1 MSTPPTGDDDAA
13 RGAGRGLLQFASIT
27 LAGVLILWLASAVTR
42 EPIARN
48 ESDQLMQVI
57 ATVLTPGSYDN
68 EPHLD
73 RIFVRSP
80 ELLGRDEPLPLYRAR
95 KAGQPV
101 AAVITAVTPH
111 GYIGP
116 VQMLV
121 AIAADGRVEGVRVLE
136 HEETPGLGDHIEDS
150 AWLRQFAGRATG
162 DPDTAGW
169 AVRRDGGRFDAISGA
184 TISSRAVIHA
194 VRDAALFFER
204 HHEEIFGRASEQQ
217 APAAAGGGTR

>member
-1 MSTPPTGDDDAA
+1 MSTRPTSGDD
-13 RGAGRGLLQFASIT
+13 AGRRTGQGLLQFASIT
-27 LAGVLILWLASAVTR
+27 LAGVLMLWLASEMTR
-42 EPIARN
+42 EPIVRN
-48 ESDQLMQVI
+48 ESDQLMKVI
-57 ATVLTPGSYDN
+57 ATVLVPGSYDN

-116 VQMLV
+116 VHMLV
-121 AIAADGRVEGVRVLE
+121 AIAADGHVEGVRVLE
-136 HEETPGLGDHIEDS
+136 HEETPGLGDRVDDS
-150 AWLRQFAGRATG
+150 AWLRQFAGRAPG
-162 DPDTAGW
+162 DPDSAGW

-204 HHEEIFGRASEQQ
+204 HREEIFGRSSEQQ
-217 APAAAGGGTR
+217 APAAAGVGTQ

>member
-1 MSTPPTGDDDAA
+1 MSTPPTNDDDAA
-13 RGAGRGLLQFASIT
+13 RTAGPGLRQPASIT
-27 LAGVLILWLASAVTR
+27 LAGLLILWLASEMTR

-48 ESDQLMQVI
+48 ESDQLMKVI
-57 ATVLTPGSYDN
+57 ATVLVPGSYDN
-68 EPHLD
+68 EPHRD
-73 RIFVRSP
+73 RIYVRSP

-95 KAGQPV
+95 KSGQPV
-101 AAVITAVTPH
+101 AAVITAVTSH

-116 VQMLV
+116 VHMLV
-121 AIAADGRVEGVRVLE
+121 AIAADGRVEGVRVLA
-136 HEETPGLGDHIEDS
+136 HEETPGLGDRVEDP
-150 AWLRQFAGRATG
+150 AWLRQFAGRTPG

-204 HHEEIFGRASEQQ
+204 HREEIFGRPSEQQ
-217 APAAAGGGTR
+217 APAATGIGTR